1 MIKIMIKIT
10 ITILKIHK
18 FILYLQAGMIL
29 MTGCAGIGGHTMV
42 NKASIASLEATVV
55 SGKARFTLLT
65 PAMIRMEW
73 SLSGRF
79 EDSPSLVFIRRDL
92 PVPSYQTR
100 VEEGWLVIETSE
112 LVLRYKTGSGKFS
125 AANLEVRVKAKE
137 TPALWHPGLE
147 DKGNLGGTTRTLD
160 QVSGSTSVSPGLLS
174 RDGWV
179 VVDDSKTLLFDE
191 SDLPWATPRRR
202 KDALDWYFLGYGHNY
217 KQALYD
223 YTLVAGAIP
232 LPPRWVFGAWWS
244 RYWAYKD
251 TELKELV
258 KGFNEHDV
266 PLDVLVVDM
275 DWHLDGWTG
284 YTWNPD
290 YFPDPAGFLKWC
302 HDQGLQVTMNLHPA
316 DGVGRHEAAFPEVA
330 RAMGKNPRK
339 VKKIPFEA
347 TNPRYMNA
355 YFEYLHH
362 PLEQQGIDF
371 WWIDWQQGTDSGMK
385 GIDPLFWLNYL
396 HWTDMERNPMR
407 LPKRPILFSRW
418 GGLGNH
424 RYQIG
429 FSGDTYN
436 NWETLAFQ
444 PEFTATAGNVC
455 YPFWSH
461 DIGGHMP
468 GPVDGELYARW
479 IQWGVFS
486 PCLRTHTTK
495 NPKAERRIWA
505 FPDEVFKCSR
515 DAFRLRYSL
524 IPYIYTMARKCHD
537 SALPLVRP
545 LYYEW
550 PETDK
555 AYERKD
561 EYLFGD
567 AFLVAPVVKPRDEY
581 TSAAVSSVWFPPG
594 EWRHWFTGEIFKG
607 PCEKKI
613 MTPLHEIPVFV
624 RSGGIIPT
632 MKPMNRSRLKAVDP
646 LILNIFPGRE
656 GSFRLYEDGGDS
668 VGYLKGEYS
677 FTPIKMKREG
687 DTFLVSIGP
696 AEGSYPGM
704 PEKRSCEVRIPDI
717 WPPGKVVVN
726 SQEVPRA
733 PLPEETEI
741 FHWWYDTDNLSLVLR
756 IPSCSVREEISVATD
771 ICPEDDA
778 LLREGLRGRLALLK
792 EFSGLFS
799 DKTPPSVTRFLNEYP
814 LLFKASRKVF
824 YTPYFEEEL
833 INKWGDMVREFSKA
847 DIDESLKLQAN
858 MRLLGLSAGMEVRGK
873 DKRTIEAEIT
883 AEVLQPVQDIS
894 AGIELE
900 IPQDWKSDM
909 ILSSGEIPLNEGH
922 PLERKILCQI
932 DNDISHTGI
941 LKARIILKTLGK
953 TMVIPLER
961 IVLPSI
967 NSWWVI
973 GPFDNPSDNKL
984 ETIYPP
990 EKEIDFDA
998 FYKGKDDKKIKWQ
1011 KAAREIKPDANV
1023 SGEFFI
1029 NLNEIFG
1036 QPYTNAVAY
1045 GVSYLY
1051 SPEDMKAVLALGS
1064 DDGVA
1069 VWLNGKEIHRNPVAR
1084 PYASKQDHVEMR
1096 LNKGVNT
1103 LLLKISQ
1110 GPGAWGFCCH
1120 IETPDGKPLTLVKTG
1135 LHP

>member
-1 MIKIMIKIT
+1 MKRSR
-10 ITILKIHK
+10 IHK
-18 FILYLQAGMIL
+18 IIFYLQAGFIL
-29 MTGCAGIGGHTMV
+29 MTGCTRIGVCPLADKT
-42 NKASIASLEATVV
+42 SIASTEATIV

-73 SLSGRF
+73 SPSGCF
-79 EDSPSLVFIRRDL
+79 EDRPSLVFIRRNL
-92 PVPSYQTR
+92 PAPSYKTTVQ
-100 VEEGWLVIETSE
+100 EGWLVIETSD
-112 LVLRYKTGSGKFS
+112 LVLRYKVGSGKFS
-125 AANLEVRVKAKE
+125 SENLEIRVKAKE
-137 TPALWHPGLE
+137 TPALWRPGQE

-160 QVSGSTSVSPGLLS
+160 QVSGSTTVSPGLIS
-174 RDGWV
+174 HDGWV
-179 VVDDSKTLLFDE
+179 LIDDSKTLLFDE

-223 YTLVAGAIP
+223 YTLVTGAIP
-232 LPPRWVFGAWWS
+232 LPPRWIFGAWWS

-258 KGFNEHDV
+258 REFNEHDV

-284 YTWNPD
+284 YTWNSD
-290 YFPDPAGFLKWC
+290 YFPDPEGFLKWC
-302 HDQGLQVTMNLHPA
+302 HDQGLRVTLNLHPA

-330 RAMGKNPRK
+330 RAMGNNPKK
-339 VKKIPFEA
+339 VKKIPFEV
-347 TNPRYMNA
+347 TNPRYMKV
-355 YFEYLHH
+355 YFQYLHH

-371 WWIDWQQGTDSGMK
+371 WWIDWQQGKESGMK
-385 GIDPLFWLNYL
+385 GIDPLFWLNYM

-407 LPKRPILFSRW
+407 APRRPILFSRW

-468 GPVDGELYARW
+468 GPVDGELYTRW
-479 IQWGVFS
+479 IQWAVFS

-495 NPKAERRIWA
+495 NPRAERRIWA
-505 FPDEVFKCSR
+505 FPDEIFQSAR
-515 DAFRLRYSL
+515 EAFRLRYAL

-537 SALPLVRP
+537 SSLPLVRP

-550 PETDK
+550 PELDK

-567 AFLVAPVVKPRDEY
+567 ALLVAPVVKARDQY

-594 EWRHWFTGEIFKG
+594 EWRHWFTGEVFEG

-613 MTPLHEIPVFV
+613 MTPLHQIPVFV
-624 RSGGIIPT
+624 RSGCIIPT
-632 MKPMNRSRLKAVDP
+632 MQQVNRSQLRQVDP

-656 GSFRLYEDGGDS
+656 GYFRLYEDDGDS

-677 FTPIKMKREG
+677 FTPIEMKKEG
-687 DTFLVSIGP
+687 NIYLVNIGP

-704 PEKRSCEVRIPDI
+704 LDRRIYEVRIPDI
-717 WPPGKVVVN
+717 WPPRKVLVN
-726 SQEVPRA
+726 DQDVPRVA
-733 PLPEETEI
+733 LPEETGSL
-741 FHWWYDTDNLSLVLR
+741 HWWYDTDNFSMILR
-756 IPSCSVREEISVATD
+756 IPSCSVREKVSVAID
-771 ICPEDDA
+771 LCSEDDA

-792 EFSGLFS
+792 EFSNLFR
-799 DKTPPSVTRFLNEYP
+799 DKTPPSVTRFLNEYI
-814 LLFKASRKVF
+814 LLFKDSRNVL

-847 DIDESLKLQAN
+847 DVDEYLKLQAN
-858 MRLLGLSAGMEVRGK
+858 MRLLGLYANMEITGK
-873 DKRTIEAEIT
+873 DKGTIEAAIT
-883 AEVLQPVQDIS
+883 AEVLQPVQDLS
-894 AGIELE
+894 ARIELE
-900 IPQDWKSDM
+900 PPDGWKTDKEY
-909 ILSSGEIPLNEGH
+909 LSEEIPLNEGH
-922 PLERKILCQI
+922 PLEQKMIYQV
-932 DNDISHTGI
+932 DNEIFQTAI
-941 LKARIILKTLGK
+941 LKVRISLKISGE
-953 TMVIPLER
+953 TMDVPLER

-967 NSWWVI
+967 NSWRVI
-973 GPFDNPSDNKL
+973 GPFDNPSDSNL
-984 ETIYPP
+984 ETVFPP
-990 EKEIDFDA
+990 EKEIDLYSS
-998 FYKGKDDKKIKWQ
+998 YKGKDAKTIKWQ
-1011 KAAREIKPDANV
+1011 KSVRAITPGANLT
-1023 SGEFFI
+1023 GEFFV
-1029 NLNEIFG
+1029 NLNELFG
-1036 QPYTNAVAY
+1036 KPYTDAVAY
-1045 GVSYLY
+1045 ALSYLD
-1051 SPEDMKAVLALGS
+1051 SPEDVQAVLSLGS
-1064 DDGVA
+1064 DDGVV
-1069 VWLNGKEIHRNPVAR
+1069 VWLNGKEIHRNPAAR
-1084 PYASKQDHVEMR
+1084 PYASKQDRVDLKLR
-1096 LNKGVNT
+1096 KGVNT

-1135 LHP
+1135 LNP